1 MDDKLLKFVKLIDA
15 GSYTKA
21 SRELH
26 ISQPALTM
34 AIAKLERELKAE
46 LVVKGE
52 RPLKMTESGKVV
64 YQTASDQLL
73 AMDNLRNNLALLT
86 NQKPEV
92 HIGMIDSV
100 AAVLSQYGEAF
111 DRLEQVADISLV
123 VNNSR
128 FLQNLIADRKLE
140 LALVVERLGAQPL
153 QGNRIG
159 REPMVLV
166 CAPEKLQ
173 TVQASMAKHKIDGFI
188 SYDQDSMTYRCI
200 ESGLGEYGLTVSPKL
215 NSTYPEFM
223 MHMAARGKGSAVL
236 PYLLVRDL
244 IAGGTLAVPRVDGKS
259 VIIYRPFS
267 LVTLQAREL
276 PDYLRT
282 LVVDVET
289 ILQELVDECT
299 KRLN

>member
-21 SRELH
+21 SRELR

-34 AIAKLERELKAE
+34 SIAKLERELKAE

-52 RPLKMTESGKVV
+52 RPLKMTKAGRVV

-73 AMDNLRNNLALLT
+73 VMDNLRNNLALLT
-86 NQKPEV
+86 NKKPEV
-92 HIGMIDSV
+92 HIGMIDSI
-100 AAVLSQYGEAF
+100 AAVLSKYGEAF
-111 DRLEQVADISLV
+111 DRLEEVADISLV

-128 FLQNLIADRKLE
+128 FLQNLIADRRLD
-140 LALVVERLGAQPL
+140 LALVVERHGSQPL
-153 QGNRIG
+153 QGKRIG
-159 REPMVLV
+159 QEPMVLV
-166 CAPEKLQ
+166 CASKSLPA
-173 TVQASMAKHKIDGFI
+173 VQASIAKHRIDGFI

-200 ESGLGEYGLTVSPKL
+200 EAGLTEFRLSISPKL
-215 NSTYPEFM
+215 SSTYPEFM
-223 MHMAARGKGSAVL
+223 MHMAARGNGSTVL

-244 IAGGTLAVPRVDGKS
+244 IADGTLAVPRADGKP

-267 LVTLQAREL
+267 LVTLQSREL

-282 LVVDVET
+282 LIADVET

>member
-1 MDDKLLKFVKLIDA
+1 MDDKLVKFVKLIDA

-26 ISQPALTM
+26 ITQPALTM
-34 AIAKLERELKAE
+34 SIAKLERELNAE
-46 LVVKGE
+46 LVIKGE
-52 RPLKMTESGKVV
+52 RPLKMTRSGKIV
-64 YQTASDQLL
+64 YETASDQL
-73 AMDNLRNNLALLT
+73 MVMENLRNNLALIS
-86 NQKPEV
+86 NKKPSA
-92 HIGMIDSV
+92 HIGMIDSI

-111 DRLEQVADISLV
+111 DRLESVADISLI

-128 FLQNLIADRKLE
+128 FLQNMVADRKLD
-140 LALVVERLGAQPL
+140 LALVVERLGTQPIR
-153 QGNRIG
+153 GKRIG
-159 REPMVLV
+159 QEPMVLV
-166 CAPEKLQ
+166 CAPDKLER
-173 TVQASMAKHKIDGFI
+173 VQSGMARHKIDGFI

-200 ESGLGEYGLTVSPKL
+200 ENGLGEFGLKISPKL

-223 MHMAARGKGSAVL
+223 MHMAARGKGSTVL

-244 IAGGTLAVPRVDGKS
+244 IADGTLAVPRVDGKS

-267 LVTLQAREL
+267 LVTLQSREL

-289 ILQELVDECT
+289 ILQQLVDECT
-299 KRLN
+299 TRLN

>member
-34 AIAKLERELKAE
+34 AIAKLEKELKAE

-52 RPLKMTESGKVV
+52 RPLKMTEPGKVV

-86 NQKPEV
+86 NKKPDV
-92 HIGMIDSV
+92 RIGMIDSI

-111 DRLEQVADISLV
+111 DRLEHVADISLV

-128 FLQNLIADRKLE
+128 FLQNLIADRKLD
-140 LALVVERLGAQPL
+140 LALVVERFGAQPL
-153 QGNRIG
+153 QGKRIG
-159 REPMVLV
+159 QEPMVLV
-166 CAPEKLQ
+166 CAPTKLESTQ
-173 TVQASMAKHKIDGFI
+173 LSFKKHTVDGFI

-200 ESGLGEYGLTVSPKL
+200 ESGLREFGLAASPKL

-223 MHMAARGKGSAVL
+223 MHMAARGKGLTVL
-236 PYLLVRDL
+236 PYLLVRDM
-244 IAGGTLAVPRVDGKS
+244 IADGTLAVPRKDGKPI
-259 VIIYRPFS
+259 VIYRPFS
-267 LVTLQAREL
+267 LATLQTREL
-276 PDYLRT
+276 PDYLHAFII
-282 LVVDVET
+282 DVQT
-289 ILQELVDECT
+289 ILQGLVDECA